1 MKKFNDLDKYIN
13 QAYKGDTILQLDV
26 RKPFVFLFTIYGHF
40 EKEVL
45 VYKESKYDLDNTMPL
60 GFGYVF
66 RETKINFVRW
76 LFFELD
82 Y

>member
-1 MKKFNDLDKYIN
+1 MKKFTFLDDYIDK
-13 QAYKGDTILQLDV
+13 AFKGDTILQLDV

-45 VYKESKYDLDNTMPL
+45 RYSKDNM
-60 GFGYVF
+60 
-66 RETKINFVRW
+66 NFVRW
-76 LFFELD
+76 LWFEID